1 MDRFIYTKTKRV
13 IPVCYCGNRPIF
25 GGILMSVMSLV
36 KNTDETLDIMLVTMD
51 LSEDNPS
58 WLPFSEEQR
67 ALMDRVLKSKNPAS
81 RARIIDVTAL
91 QRKYFSGAKNQKN
104 KYTPYASIRLF
115 LDLLDDI
122 PDKLVY
128 LDADIMC
135 LGDVARIYDINI
147 EKYEFAAAPDVVRRR
162 FTPNYCNS
170 GVMLLNMPYIRRSGL
185 FEKAREK
192 VRTTTMLLPDQ
203 SALNFQCESKLILP
217 YAFNEQRNIR
227 PSTLFKHF
235 CMKFF
240 FYGPVLVKYNYKQWH
255 RDKVHEKLH
264 IHNFDDIYAEF
275 DALMAEGNNAA
286 LMRI

>member
-1 MDRFIYTKTKRV
+1 MKT

-25 GGILMSVMSLV
+25 GGIFMSVLSVM
-36 KNTDETLDIMLVTMD
+36 KHTDAALDVMLVTMD
-51 LSEDNPS
+51 LRDQNPT

-67 ALMDRVLKSKNPAS
+67 ELMDKTLKEKNPES
-81 RARIIDVTAL
+81 RARIIDVTDL
-91 QRKYFSGAKNQKN
+91 QLEHFSGAKNQKN

-115 LDLLDDI
+115 LDLVEDV
-122 PDKLVY
+122 PDKIVY

-135 LGDVARIYDINI
+135 LDNVEKLYDIDV

-170 GVMLLNMPYIRRSGL
+170 GVMLLNMPYIKRSGL

-192 VRTTTMLLPDQ
+192 VKTTTMLLPDQ

-217 YAFNEQRNIR
+217 YRFNEQRDIR
-227 PSTLFKHF
+227 PDTVFKHF

-240 FYGPVLVKYNYKQWH
+240 FYGPVLIKYNYKQWH
-255 RDKVHEKLH
+255 RDMVHKKLK
-264 IHNFDDIYAEF
+264 IHEFDDIYAEF
-275 DALMAEGNNAA
+275 DRILEDGNSH
-286 LMRI
+286 LIKI